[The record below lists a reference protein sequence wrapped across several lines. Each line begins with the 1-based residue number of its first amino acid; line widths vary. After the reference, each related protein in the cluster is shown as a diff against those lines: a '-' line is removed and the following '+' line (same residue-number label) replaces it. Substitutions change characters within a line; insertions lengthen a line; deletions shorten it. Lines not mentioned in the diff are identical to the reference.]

1 MTWWVIS
8 DLSREHIEK
17 CEIMAKM
24 VCEASLLKTADT
36 RLKNR
41 SLASRFCE
49 KCDLG
54 IEETAIHIVMQCPF
68 FEEDRRKMFAEMN
81 ALLCREIDEI
91 LTDAANIFLYLMG
104 KHPHNVDFEVIY
116 KFWVLAASHISEMYR
131 SVIIGK

>member
-24 VCEASLLKTADT
+24 VCKASLLKTADT

-41 SLASRFCE
+41 SLVSRFCE
-49 KCDLG
+49 KCGLG

-81 ALLCREIDEI
+81 DLSCREIDEI
-91 LTDAANIFLYLMG
+91 LTDAANIFLYLM
-104 KHPHNVDFEVIY
+104 HTCQLY
-116 KFWVLAASHISEMYR
+116 
-131 SVIIGK
+131 